1 MAAPATTEPAAA
13 PSVDQ
18 QPEPRAPKPEGP
30 TAYTLLV
37 DGKEYQLVVDGN
49 TVHVDDET
57 FEVQLQSADAA
68 VRPPPAAKGQEGA
81 PVNAQMPGKVIR
93 LNVAVGDRVEAGQAL
108 MVVEAMKMEMPI
120 NAPVAGKVS
129 HLAVQSG
136 DQVATG
142 QVLASIS

>member
-1 MAAPATTEPAAA
+1 M
-13 PSVDQ
+13 
-18 QPEPRAPKPEGP
+18 
-30 TAYTLLV
+30 
-37 DGKEYQLVVDGN
+37 DGNEYQLVVDGN
-49 TVHVDDET
+49 TVYVDDET
-57 FEVQLQSADAA
+57 FEVHLQSSDAAA
-68 VRPPPAAKGQEGA
+68 VRPAPAPSRQEGA

-108 MVVEAMKMEMPI
+108 MIVEAMKMEMPI